1 MQGHESGCI
10 KEGFFSVS
18 KHKIILFMLH
28 EYYGYATVTWQI
40 RHDKAVL
47 CLVSTFNISDSCI
60 V

>member
-18 KHKIILFMLH
+18 KHTIILFMLH
-28 EYYGYATVTWQI
+28 EYYGYATVTCQI

-47 CLVSTFNISDSCI
+47 CLVSYTFNISDSCI
-60 V
+60 